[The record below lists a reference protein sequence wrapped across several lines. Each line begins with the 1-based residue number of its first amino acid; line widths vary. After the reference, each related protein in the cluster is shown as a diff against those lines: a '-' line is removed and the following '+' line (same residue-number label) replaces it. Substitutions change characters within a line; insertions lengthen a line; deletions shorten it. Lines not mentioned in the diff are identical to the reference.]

1 MQIAISVDKKPGND
15 VPLRLPARR
24 WGCVLW
30 RSFQLSGQYRAWV
43 VLLSCIWCLPCA
55 AQNTSPGSKDPP
67 ATQLPAEPSAAPL
80 STHTRQV
87 SWKKL
92 APNVLHDQK
101 PIWLFP
107 ASAARGKHFVP
118 TASAMFLTS
127 GLVALD
133 PHDAP
138 YFRSTDTF
146 NGFNRVLSG
155 RNTSIG
161 MAAFPLGFYAAGLL
175 RKDRY
180 AQQTVL
186 LAGEAVIDS
195 EIVTTVV
202 KDIDGRLRP
211 SAISPNGNF
220 EDTWLAD
227 KTAAWRGRGSFPS
240 GHMIAA
246 MSIAT
251 TFADRY
257 PKPAWHRWVAFGLAG
272 LVGFSRI
279 TTQAHFPSDVFAGAV
294 LGYSI
299 THFVVLRP
307 HQP

>member
-1 MQIAISVDKKPGND
+1 MLSRMLPSWTARTLRGLLALRRQPGLLALLILIFSFRCAGQNAPAVPTAPTASVPATA
-15 VPLRLPARR
+15 LPA
-24 WGCVLW
+24 
-30 RSFQLSGQYRAWV
+30 
-43 VLLSCIWCLPCA
+43 
-55 AQNTSPGSKDPP
+55 DPSDTTP
-67 ATQLPAEPSAAPL
+67 APQ
-80 STHTRQV
+80 TRQM

-92 APNVLHDQK
+92 VPNVLHDQK

-107 ASAARGKHFVP
+107 VKVAEGQHLLPVS
-118 TASAMFLTS
+118 SFLLVTS

-133 PHDAP
+133 PHDTP
-138 YFRSTDTF
+138 YFRRTQSFSD
-146 NGFNRVLSG
+146 FNRVLSG
-155 RNTSIG
+155 RNASLG
-161 MAAFPLGFYAAGLL
+161 MAAFPAGFYIASLI
-175 RKDRY
+175 RKNSYD
-180 AQQTVL
+180 QQSVL

-195 EIVTTVV
+195 ELVTTVA

-211 SAISPNGNF
+211 SAIPPNGNF
-220 EDTWLAD
+220 EDTWFAN

-246 MSIAT
+246 MAIAT

-257 PKPAWHRWVAFGLAG
+257 PNPRWHRWVAFGLAA

-299 THFVVLRP
+299 THFVALRP
-307 HQP
+307 H